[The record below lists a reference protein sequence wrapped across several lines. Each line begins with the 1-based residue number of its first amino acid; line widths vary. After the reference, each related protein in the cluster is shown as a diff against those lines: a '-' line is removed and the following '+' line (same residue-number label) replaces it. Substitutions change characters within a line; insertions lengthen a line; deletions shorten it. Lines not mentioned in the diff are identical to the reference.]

1 MKTVIYFKT
10 SDRPADHKKL
20 DGIRDCARRFGWN
33 LQVVEPVSNDVAVR
47 QVLNFWRP
55 DGCIVSCGSGKND
68 IPSSAF
74 GKVPIVFLDRP
85 LTKLGKRDT
94 YVCHDSAE
102 STRLASRELLN
113 LNLSHYAYVHWD
125 VPTKWDAERARAFAE
140 IMRLHGKSHSEF
152 RPSAPTEAP
161 QRFIRSLVKWLMSVP
176 LPCGVFAA
184 ADQTAA
190 LVIEAC
196 RLAQLAVPRD
206 IAIISVNNDIEI
218 CENTHPT
225 LSSVDPDF
233 TAAGRLAA
241 ETLLQRMTGQLKASA
256 HVIYKPSGLV
266 RRKSTMRFA
275 LRDKAVMDALERIR
289 NEACSGLTAREI
301 LATFPC
307 SRRMAE
313 IRFHALTGKSVLE
326 AILDVRL
333 AKAKELLARPAYDL
347 EAIANFCGYKNLNA
361 FSMFFK
367 SAVGENPSRWRI
379 TAQT

>member
-20 DGIRDCARRFGWN
+20 DGIRDSARRFGWN
-33 LQVVEPVSNDVAVR
+33 LQVVEPVLTEAAVR

-68 IPSSAF
+68 ISSSVF
-74 GKVPIVFLDRP
+74 GKVPIVYLDRP

-94 YVCHDSAE
+94 YVYHDSAD
-102 STRLASRELLN
+102 SSRLASRELLN

-125 VPTKWDAERARAFAE
+125 VPTKWDAERSSAFAE

-152 RPSAPTEAP
+152 SPPAPTDAP
-161 QRFIRSLVKWLMSVP
+161 QRFIRSLVKWLRSLP
-176 LPCGVFAA
+176 LPCGVFAS
-184 ADQTAA
+184 ADPTAA

-196 RLAQLAVPRD
+196 RLAQLAVPGD
-206 IAIISVNNDIEI
+206 IAIVSVNNDIEI

-241 ETLLQRMTGQLKASA
+241 ETLLQRMNGQLKASA
-256 HVIYKPSGLV
+256 HVVYKPSGLV

-275 LRDKAVMDALERIR
+275 LHDKSVMDALERIR
-289 NEACSGLTAREI
+289 HEACSGLTAHEV
-301 LATFPC
+301 LESFPC

-313 IRFHALTGKSVLE
+313 IRFRTLTGKSVLE

-333 AKAKELLARPAYDL
+333 AKAKELLARPTYDL
-347 EAIANFCGYKNLNA
+347 EAVANFCGYKSLNA

-367 SAVGENPSRWRI
+367 SATGESPSRWRI
-379 TAQT
+379 STRA